1 MKLRYVTISDL
12 HKNLPIESTIDLLK
26 MSPIVE
32 LGIPVCPSVMMY
44 GFNRNKWFN
53 KLLDAAE
60 QLKETI
66 NIALHVNYQWCDD
79 MCDNVVPYE
88 IGAWINRKN
97 VHTQEPVIK
106 RIQLNIGRVAVSIR
120 YMDRHE
126 KTFV

>member
-1 MKLRYVTISDL
+1 M
-12 HKNLPIESTIDLLK
+12 
-26 MSPIVE
+26 
-32 LGIPVCPSVMMY
+32 
-44 GFNRNKWFN
+44 
-53 KLLDAAE
+53 
-60 QLKETI
+60 
-66 NIALHVNYQWCDD
+66 NYQWCDD

-97 VHTQEPVIK
+97 VHTQKPVIK

>member
-44 GFNRNKWFN
+44 GLNRNKWFN

-60 QLKETI
+60 
-66 NIALHVNYQWCDD
+66 
-79 MCDNVVPYE
+79 
-88 IGAWINRKN
+88 
-97 VHTQEPVIK
+97 
-106 RIQLNIGRVAVSIR
+106 
-120 YMDRHE
+120 
-126 KTFV
+126 